1 MMVAPHLWPG
11 PIKRVVLVVAA
22 MLVVVAYATLCS
34 GLVALAALFS

>member
-1 MMVAPHLWPG
+1 MVAPHLWPD

-22 MLVVVAYATLCS
+22 MVVIIAYATLCS

>member
-1 MMVAPHLWPG
+1 MVAPHLWPS

-22 MLVVVAYATLCS
+22 MLVIVAYATLCS